1 LDPKVLSKIARL
13 DLRARTVVEGFLSGR
28 HRSPYHGV
36 SVEFAEHREY
46 VPGDDLRHLDWKV
59 YGRTD
64 RYYIKRYE
72 EETSL
77 TCHLIVDGS
86 ASMLYAGEGGV
97 SKFDYAATAAAAL
110 AYLVLR
116 QQDFAGLAVFDER
129 IRSFVPASNNPAHLQ
144 VLAHELAHVKHR
156 DILIGTVAASI
167 ASAIMFIASMARWA
181 AIFGGGR
188 SDDRDGG
195 FNPIGLLVAAVVAPV
210 AALLIQMA
218 ISRSREYAAD
228 AGGAAYAGNP
238 YGLAE
243 ALKKLDA
250 WSKRVPLQASPATSH
265 MFIVKPFT
273 GGGLFSLFSTHP
285 PIPKRIERLMGMRG

>member
-1 LDPKVLSKIARL
+1 MGNWFRTMVL
-13 DLRARTVVEGFLSGR
+13 F
-28 HRSPYHGV
+28 
-36 SVEFAEHREY
+36 
-46 VPGDDLRHLDWKV
+46 
-59 YGRTD
+59 
-64 RYYIKRYE
+64 
-72 EETSL
+72 
-77 TCHLIVDGS
+77 
-86 ASMLYAGEGGV
+86 
-97 SKFDYAATAAAAL
+97 AAL
-110 AYLVLR
+110 AGLLMLVGGAVAGQRGALIAFFISLAINFFSYWFSDKMVLASYGAKEVTEAEAPR
-116 QQDFAGLAVFDER
+116 LHAVVGELSQRAGIPKPRVYRIPDESPNAFATGRNPEHAAVAVTDGIVRLLSEEE
-129 IRSFVPASNNPAHLQ
+129 LKG